1 MYLIIKKDDFG
12 TAGVN
17 YSVASHD
24 KDRANAIGK
33 LLALE
38 TLNENKKQVS
48 YALWSAAHGD
58 LNTDTEPKKNGVK
71 FSNDG
76 VSEKML
82 TGRGADE

>member
-12 TAGVN
+12 SAGVN

-24 KDRANAIGK
+24 KDRASAIGK

-48 YALWSAAHGD
+48 YAIWSSDHGNLD
-58 LNTDTEPKKNGVK
+58 IDAEPKQNGAEQEAGQVY
-71 FSNDG
+71 
-76 VSEKML
+76 E
-82 TGRGADE
+82 

>member
-38 TLNENKKQVS
+38 TLNDNKKQVS
-48 YALWSAAHGD
+48 YALWSAAHGN
-58 LNTDTEPKKNGVK
+58 LEIKENEKTHATY
-71 FSNDG
+71 NDAEQEG
-76 VSEKML
+76 GQAHE
-82 TGRGADE
+82 